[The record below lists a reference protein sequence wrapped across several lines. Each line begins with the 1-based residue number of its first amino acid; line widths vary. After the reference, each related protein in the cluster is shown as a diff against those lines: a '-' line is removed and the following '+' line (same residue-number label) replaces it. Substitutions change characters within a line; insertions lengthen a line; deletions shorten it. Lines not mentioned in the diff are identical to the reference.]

1 MDLSQANIKHPNT
14 ANTRIT
20 LRVLLIPGIC
30 QRSYSQ
36 LADTLRVLLVSSSA
50 NEATQHAS
58 RNTQSASISTQ
69 TTNLHHISEKK
80 RKMAHLQT
88 GAIFSPS
95 VARAAA
101 SAQKDWN
108 VVDAWLTSR
117 LGRSPPPFER
127 NADTLRVLL
136 ALVSANE
143 AADEERDVLA
153 AVEAS
158 ALEEINTSQQSRSEK
173 EGVELSG
180 MRDEILG
187 QIENALP
194 REGRTAL
201 NALASTA
208 MALGMSDPDPEMI
221 GRRLAGLQGDVFTL
235 DTAISRVQVLRR
247 HIDSECIR
255 LQTLLDELAGEDYR
269 PAPDLAKSNL
279 EIQRRLKASAAG
291 VPKRAAGRTDLDRGL
306 RAEDVRRMEEDL
318 MGLMRER
325 NELDARVKAF
335 MGLPA
340 DTDAARRELERV
352 RDELGDITRRRDAVF
367 EGLVERETPRKPRR

>member
-1 MDLSQANIKHPNT
+1 
-14 ANTRIT
+14 
-20 LRVLLIPGIC
+20 
-30 QRSYSQ
+30 
-36 LADTLRVLLVSSSA
+36 
-50 NEATQHAS
+50 
-58 RNTQSASISTQ
+58 
-69 TTNLHHISEKK
+69 
-80 RKMAHLQT
+80 MAHLQA

-108 VVDAWLTSR
+108 VVDSWLASR

-153 AVEAS
+153 AVETS
-158 ALEEINTSQQSRSEK
+158 ALEEIKTFQQSREGK
-173 EGVELSG
+173 ETVELG
-180 MRDEILG
+180 AIRDEILS
-187 QIENALP
+187 QIEDALP

-208 MALGMSDPDPEMI
+208 MALGMSDPDPETI
-221 GRRLAGLQGDVFTL
+221 GRRLAGLQGDIFTL
-235 DTAISRVQVLRR
+235 DTAISRVQLLRR

-255 LQTLLDELAGEDYR
+255 LQTMLDELAGEDYR
-269 PAPDLAKSNL
+269 PAPDLAKTNL

-291 VPKRAAGRTDLDRGL
+291 VPKRAPVRTDLDGGL
-306 RAEDVRRMEEDL
+306 TAEDVRRMEEDL

-340 DTDAARRELERV
+340 DTGAARRELERV